1 MDAPENAQML
11 EKLRQYTEELQ
22 KLREQERSLME
33 KNGLDA
39 QGVQALLEI
48 PLSDEDAAKV
58 QAGVQEKLQQ
68 IERDIEWR
76 IKGSADAQ
84 RSKNSVRRHHS
95 KI

>member
-1 MDAPENAQML
+1 MDAPENARML
-11 EKLRQYTEELQ
+11 EKLRQYAEELE
-22 KLREQERSLME
+22 KLREEERSLME
-33 KNGLDA
+33 KNGLDG
-39 QGVQALLEI
+39 QSLQALLEI

-76 IKGSADAQ
+76 IKGGADDP
-84 RSKNSVRRHHS
+84 RPKNSVRRHHS